1 MKKNLGQN
9 GRLYK
14 EKKCLKNKRAFSW
27 PSAKWFSQQQQ
38 QQQQKSF
45 DAKMEITKKC
55 GCCSLIVFER
65 SNVFFSIMMMMI
77 AGYEKTKIILNPTDN
92 VSMSK
97 MMMMKVKVQC
107 GEIGPKIYQ
116 KKNSFFSS
124 FSNLIV
130 KFFVVV
136 IGNFA
141 NRQTMMMMMM
151 MRKFYV
157 FFGSWRFGW
166 KFLFLKKFKTI
177 IILIIITCR
186 RQWSV
191 WFSIFLDMKSI
202 KSKEKNHPFFW
213 DSIIIDRIGR
223 RSITQKNADVFFCP
237 RIWIYFHRMN
247 ECSWQLWNVF
257 SLYFL
262 CFSFGFF
269 FIIELVLFKNDM
281 IKFFLFTQFFSK
293 PVFHFIHLPI
303 SIEMNSTGYSCTECN
318 FTKK

>member
-130 KFFVVV
+130 KFCCCCF
-136 IGNFA
+136 
-141 NRQTMMMMMM
+141 
-151 MRKFYV
+151 
-157 FFGSWRFGW
+157 
-166 KFLFLKKFKTI
+166 
-177 IILIIITCR
+177 
-186 RQWSV
+186 
-191 WFSIFLDMKSI
+191 
-202 KSKEKNHPFFW
+202 
-213 DSIIIDRIGR
+213 
-223 RSITQKNADVFFCP
+223 
-237 RIWIYFHRMN
+237 
-247 ECSWQLWNVF
+247 WQLCQQAN
-257 SLYFL
+257 YDDDDDDEEIL
-262 CFSFGFF
+262 CFFRFVAFWMEISF
-269 FIIELVLFKNDM
+269 FKK
-281 IKFFLFTQFFSK
+281 I
-293 PVFHFIHLPI
+293 
-303 SIEMNSTGYSCTECN
+303 
-318 FTKK
+318 